1 MIEST
6 EVLIIGGGL
15 VGLALAKGLEKRNIS
30 YRLLDECLS
39 STPSSIRALALSKT
53 SLSILRHLD
62 IWQELKSLVT
72 PISSIDVSCEG
83 ALGRTFLDNPTH
95 DFLGVVANLND
106 LQEILKLSLTQQEH
120 LIEGRFTSY
129 CAEKKYVYAEIN
141 GEEHVFKANIVV
153 AADGAN
159 SSVRGFCSLPV
170 EYAIAQHAILS
181 ILTFNQPHH
190 GQAYERFTE
199 HGPLALLPWQQDQ
212 MVLVYCVSDERAKAI
227 QQDGTQFLQ
236 SYISSQLGPVGRHL
250 VSCGELKG
258 YPLRQVFMPRQTFQ
272 NILFLGNAAH
282 TLHPVAGQGFNL
294 SLRDV
299 AVFLEVIQQFGV
311 SSQSFPMYL
320 AQRLQ
325 DQRLT
330 KYLTYF
336 LAEGF
341 NRISPH
347 ARGLGLSIV
356 ESSPLFKQIISFYAQ
371 GLGYPLPRWVYQ
383 QMEYLYD

>member
-1 MIEST
+1 MVESV
-6 EVLIIGGGL
+6 EVLIVGGGL
-15 VGLALAKGLEKRNIS
+15 VGLALAKGLEKQNIS
-30 YRLLDECLS
+30 YRLLDERLS
-39 STPSSIRALALSKT
+39 ATPPSARALALSKT
-53 SLSILRHLD
+53 SLAILRYLD
-62 IWQELKSLVT
+62 IWQNLKSLVT

-83 ALGRTFLDNPTH
+83 AIGRTFLDNAEH

-106 LQEILKLSLTQQEH
+106 LQQALKNGLSQQEH

-129 CAEKKYVYAEIN
+129 CPEKKWVYAEVD
-141 GEEHVFKANIVV
+141 GQQRVFNANIIV

-159 SSVRGFCSLPV
+159 SSVRGFCHLPV
-170 EYAIAQHAILS
+170 EHAIEQQAILS
-181 ILTFNQPHH
+181 VLQFNQPHK
-190 GQAYERFTE
+190 GLAYERFTA
-199 HGPLALLPWQQDQ
+199 HGPMALLPWQQDQ
-212 MVLVYCVSDERAKAI
+212 MVLVYCVSNERAQYI
-227 QQDGTQFLQ
+227 QQEGAQYLQ
-236 SYISSQLGPVGRHL
+236 SYISSQLGPNGRHL
-250 VSCGELKG
+250 LSCSELNS
-258 YPLRQVFMPRQTFQ
+258 YPLRQVFMPRQTYQ
-272 NILFLGNAAH
+272 NVLFLGNAAH

-299 AVFLEVIQQFGV
+299 AVFLDVMQQFGV
-311 SSQSFPMYL
+311 GPESFPMYL
-320 AQRLQ
+320 TQRVQ

-356 ESSPLFKQIISFYAQ
+356 EGSPLFKNIISFYAQ